1 MTDNPLLKK
10 AIELILA
17 GEKAQAQRILEAY
30 IKENPH
36 DVTAWLWEAR
46 TWSTLNARI
55 NVLET
60 CLTYNPENPQI
71 MTVLAALNTQRKQSE
86 SNKYALCLAQRLNEI

>member
-30 IKENPH
+30 IKENPY

-46 TWSTLNARI
+46 TWSTVGARI

-71 MTVLAALNTQRKQSE
+71 MTVLAALNTQRDQNE
-86 SNKYALCLAQRLNEI
+86 LNKYALCFAQRLNGI

>member
-1 MTDNPLLKK
+1 MTENTTLNK
-10 AIELILA
+10 AIKLILA

-30 IKENPH
+30 IQENPH

-46 TWSTLNARI
+46 TWSTISARI

-60 CLTYNPENPQI
+60 CLLYNPDDSRVL
-71 MTVLAALNTQRKQSE
+71 TVLAALNTQHNQS
-86 SNKYALCLAQRLNEI
+86 SFDQYALCFAQRLNAI

>member
-1 MTDNPLLKK
+1 MTNNPLLKK

-36 DVTAWLWEAR
+36 DLTAWLWEAR
-46 TWSTLNARI
+46 TWSTVGARI

-60 CLTYNPENPQI
+60 CLIYNPDNSQI
-71 MTVLAALNTQRKQSE
+71 MTVLAALNTQRNQSE
-86 SNKYALCLAQRLNEI
+86 SDKYALCIAQRLNGI

>member
-1 MTDNPLLKK
+1 MNDNPLVKK
-10 AIELILA
+10 AIKLILA
-17 GEKAQAQRILEAY
+17 GEKAQAQRMLEAY

-46 TWSTLNARI
+46 TWSTVGARI
-55 NVLET
+55 SVLES

-71 MTVLAALNTQRKQSE
+71 MTVLAALNTQR
-86 SNKYALCLAQRLNEI
+86 NRLSLSSGLSPELSIVEQ